1 MIEDDMA
8 TITLEQFCADA
19 GMLLRDQPRGTAARV
34 TQDII
39 AWWNGRAV
47 SFAFLREDNAALIEE
62 EFIVTDLD
70 WEEWAPEFEGWRE
83 NPVFQRF
90 AEVERW
96 IQESPPYEA
105 GSVE

>member
-1 MIEDDMA
+1 MA
-8 TITLEQFCADA
+8 KITLEQFCADA

-47 SFAFLREDNAALIEE
+47 SFAFLRDDNAALIEE
-62 EFIVTDLD
+62 EFVVTDLD
-70 WEEWAPEFEGWRE
+70 WEEWAPEFEAWRE
-83 NPVFQRF
+83 TPVFQRF
-90 AEVERW
+90 AEVDCW
-96 IQESPPYEA
+96 VQESPPYEA

>member
-1 MIEDDMA
+1 M
-8 TITLEQFCADA
+8 
-19 GMLLRDQPRGTAARV
+19 
-34 TQDII
+34 
-39 AWWNGRAV
+39 
-47 SFAFLREDNAALIEE
+47 
-62 EFIVTDLD
+62 TDLD

-105 GSVE
+105 G